1 MWGFQKK
8 KVPNYVRIKSVQ
20 ENYKFVRREKNK
32 EGKQEKERETSSK
45 VGRQ

>member
-32 EGKQEKERETSSK
+32 KEKQETNQKLAKTSS
-45 VGRQ
+45 

>member
-32 EGKQEKERETSSK
+32 EEKQKSNSRLSKSSS
-45 VGRQ
+45 